1 MKLSKLIEFQSS
13 GAMKTQYDKVTGVIK
28 LGGTPVSEEQCKNIV
43 TMLGWERYDAKPW
56 EIIEKTNKFI
66 RGIKSVLVD
75 EAIVDTDVTF
85 RNFRRTNTE
94 RYYDRIK
101 MISPDYDITIMYGMP
116 GLGGAYA
123 IFDSSDGFRQPQYSC
138 RSIKQ
143 VAEYINSMYTDDDNS
158 DEVVSVAVE
167 GTSET

>member
-1 MKLSKLIEFQSS
+1 
-13 GAMKTQYDKVTGVIK
+13 
-28 LGGTPVSEEQCKNIV
+28 
-43 TMLGWERYDAKPW
+43 MLGWERYDAKPW

-138 RSIKQ
+138 RSLKQ

-167 GTSET
+167 STSET